1 MSSRMTFTYWFFASL
16 ARILAR
22 LFFRFRIIH
31 RERLPE
37 SGGLILAA
45 NHQSYFDPPL
55 VGICSRRAV
64 HYLARKT
71 LLEWPF
77 FGRMFPDMNVIPVD
91 RGGNDMSALR
101 IVIRKIKEGEGVVLF
116 PEGTRSPD
124 GKLQPAQAGV
134 GLVIAKTLAPV
145 VPMRIFGSYEA
156 FPRGSKGIKLH
167 PIRVV
172 IGKPIV
178 FTKEDLGNGD
188 RDTYQRLGQR
198 VMDAIAE
205 LQLDEQS

>member
-1 MSSRMTFTYWFFASL
+1 MTFTYWFFASL
-16 ARILAR
+16 ARLLAR
-22 LFFRFRIIH
+22 LFFRYRIIH

-37 SGGLILAA
+37 TGGIILAS

-64 HYLARKT
+64 YYLARKT
-71 LLEWPF
+71 LMDWPF
-77 FGRMFPDMNVIPVD
+77 FGPMFPDMNVIPVD
-91 RGGNDMSALR
+91 RDGNDMSALKT
-101 IVIRKIKEGEGVVLF
+101 VIRKIREGGGVVLF

-124 GKLQPAQAGV
+124 GNLQPAQAGV

-156 FPRGSKGIKLH
+156 FPRGSKGVKFH

-172 IGKPIV
+172 VGEPIV
-178 FTKEDLGNGD
+178 FTKEDLGAGERAD
-188 RDTYQRLGQR
+188 YQRLSQR
-198 VMDAIAE
+198 VMDAIGE
-205 LQLDEQS
+205 LKLE

>member
-1 MSSRMTFTYWFFASL
+1 MTFTYWFFATL

-22 LFFRFRIIH
+22 LLFRYRIIH

-71 LLEWPF
+71 LMDWPF
-77 FGRMFPDMNVIPVD
+77 FGPMFPDMNVIPVD
-91 RGGNDMSALR
+91 RGGNDMSALKK
-101 IVIRKIKEGEGVVLF
+101 VIHKIREGEGVVLF
-116 PEGTRSPD
+116 PEGTRSLD
-124 GKLQPAQAGV
+124 GNLQPAQPGV

-156 FPRGSKGIKLH
+156 FPKNSKGVKLH

-172 IGKPIV
+172 VGEPIV
-178 FTKEDLGNGD
+178 FREEDVGEGKRED
-188 RDTYQRLGQR
+188 YQRLSQR
-198 VMDAIAE
+198 VMDAIGALKLE
-205 LQLDEQS
+205 

>member
-1 MSSRMTFTYWFFASL
+1 MTFTYWFFATL
-16 ARILAR
+16 ARILSR
-22 LFFRFRIIH
+22 LFFRYRIVH

-64 HYLARKT
+64 HYLARKS
-71 LLEWPF
+71 LMEWPF
-77 FGRMFPDMNVIPVD
+77 FGPLFPDMNVIPVD
-91 RGGNDMSALR
+91 RDGNDMSALKK
-101 IVIRKIKEGEGVVLF
+101 VIHKIREGEGVVLF

-124 GKLQPAQAGV
+124 GRLQPAQPGV

-156 FPRGSKGIKLH
+156 FPKNSKGLKLH

-172 IGKPIV
+172 IGDPIH
-178 FTKEDLGNGD
+178 FTEADVGAGKREDYL
-188 RDTYQRLGQR
+188 RLSQR
-198 VMDAIAE
+198 VMDAIARLE
-205 LQLDEQS
+205 

>member
-1 MSSRMTFTYWFFASL
+1 MTFTYWFFANL

-22 LFFRFRIIH
+22 LFFNFRIIH

-37 SGGLILAA
+37 TGGLILAA

-71 LLEWPF
+71 LLQWPF
-77 FGRMFPDMNVIPVD
+77 FGPMFPDMNVIPVD
-91 RGGNDMSALR
+91 RDGNDMSALKT
-101 IVIRKIKEGEGVVLF
+101 VIRKIQAGEGVVLF

-124 GKLQPAQAGV
+124 GQLQPAQAGV

-156 FPRGSKGIKLH
+156 FPRGSKGVKLH

-172 IGKPIV
+172 VGEPIY
-178 FTKEDLGNGD
+178 FTKEDVANAT
-188 RDTYQRLGQR
+188 RETYRQLGQR
-198 VMDAIAE
+198 VMDAIGK
-205 LQLDEQS
+205 LKLDDAK

>member
-1 MSSRMTFTYWFFASL
+1 MPARVKFTYWFFATL
-16 ARILAR
+16 ARIFAK
-22 LFFRFRIIH
+22 LFFRFRILH

-37 SGGLILAA
+37 TGGVILAA

-55 VGICSRRAV
+55 IGICSRRPV

-71 LLEWPF
+71 LMEWPF
-77 FGRMFPDMNVIPVD
+77 FGPLFPDMNVIPVD
-91 RGGNDMSALR
+91 RGGNDMSALKT
-101 IVIRKIKEGEGVVLF
+101 VIKKIRDGEGVVLF

-124 GKLQPAQAGV
+124 GNLQPAQAGV

-156 FPRGSKGIKLH
+156 FPRGSKGVKFH

-172 IGKPIV
+172 VGKPIV
-178 FTKEDLGNGD
+178 FTKEDVGKGD
-188 RDTYQRLGQR
+188 RDDYQRLSQL
-198 VMDAIAE
+198 VMDAIGMLHLE
-205 LQLDEQS
+205 

>member
-1 MSSRMTFTYWFFASL
+1 MSTRMTRTYWFFANL
-16 ARILAR
+16 ARLLAR
-22 LFFRFRIIH
+22 LFFKFRIIH

-37 SGGLILAA
+37 TGGLILAA

-71 LLEWPF
+71 LLQWPF
-77 FGRMFPDMNVIPVD
+77 FGPMFPDMNVIPVD
-91 RGGNDMSALR
+91 RDGNDMSALKT
-101 IVIRKIKEGEGVVLF
+101 VIRKIREGEGVVLF
-116 PEGTRSPD
+116 PEGTRSSD
-124 GKLQPAQAGV
+124 GQLQKAQAGV

-167 PIRVV
+167 SIRVV
-172 IGKPIV
+172 IGEPIY
-178 FTKEDLGNGD
+178 FTKEDVANAD
-188 RDTYQRLGQR
+188 RETYRQLGQR
-198 VMDAIAE
+198 VMDAIGQ
-205 LQLDEQS
+205 LQPDDKS

>member
-1 MSSRMTFTYWFFASL
+1 MPARVKFTYWFFATL
-16 ARILAR
+16 ARIFAK
-22 LFFRFRIIH
+22 LFFRFRILH

-37 SGGLILAA
+37 SGGIILAA

-55 VGICSRRAV
+55 VGICSRRPV

-71 LLEWPF
+71 LLQWPF
-77 FGRMFPDMNVIPVD
+77 FGPLFPDMNVIPVD
-91 RGGNDMSALR
+91 RDGNDMSALKT
-101 IVIRKIKEGEGVVLF
+101 VIRKIREGEGVVLF

-124 GKLQPAQAGV
+124 GHLQPAQAGV

-156 FPRGSKGIKLH
+156 FPRGSKGVKFH

-172 IGKPIV
+172 VGNPICFTREDVGKGGR
-178 FTKEDLGNGD
+178 EDY
-188 RDTYQRLGQR
+188 RRLGQR
-198 VMDAIAE
+198 VMDAIATLTLE
-205 LQLDEQS
+205 

>member
-1 MSSRMTFTYWFFASL
+1 MPARVKFTYWFFATL
-16 ARILAR
+16 ARIFAKL
-22 LFFRFRIIH
+22 LFRFRILH

-37 SGGLILAA
+37 TGGVILAA

-55 VGICSRRAV
+55 VGICSRRPV

-71 LLEWPF
+71 LMEWPF
-77 FGRMFPDMNVIPVD
+77 FGPLFPDMNVIPVD
-91 RGGNDMSALR
+91 RGGNDMSALKT
-101 IVIRKIKEGEGVVLF
+101 VIKKIREGEGVVLF

-124 GKLQPAQAGV
+124 GNLQPAQAGV

-156 FPRGSKGIKLH
+156 FPRGSKGVKFH

-172 IGKPIV
+172 VGEPIV
-178 FTKEDLGNGD
+178 FTKEDVGKGG
-188 RDTYQRLGQR
+188 RDDYQRLSQL
-198 VMDAIAE
+198 VMDAIGTLHLE
-205 LQLDEQS
+205 